1 MCSASFRRF
10 LIRFVGVRIRSL
22 IFLFAALASGGTLL
36 VAQQSNPSAQKA
48 PSSESQ
54 ETVKAGQSTFMQ
66 NCAFCHG
73 RDAGGGETGPS
84 LTGSKLVAS
93 DVGGNKIGEVVRN
106 GRPDKGMPRFNF
118 SEQELSAVVAF
129 IHYQR
134 SQYEAHPG
142 GRRGVSVEDLQTGNV
157 DLGKQY
163 FSGAGGC
170 AGCHSASGDLAKV
183 ARKYQGLALER
194 RMLYP
199 EHAKAK
205 VTVTLQSGK
214 TAEGTLEY
222 RDEFVIGLRDADG
235 WYHSWPV
242 TEVTYKV
249 DEPAAAHAELLAK
262 YTDADIHNLMAFL
275 QTLK

>member
-1 MCSASFRRF
+1 MA
-10 LIRFVGVRIRSL
+10 
-22 IFLFAALASGGTLL
+22 GGTLFA
-36 VAQQSNPSAQKA
+36 AQQSNQSAQKA

-84 LTGSKLVAS
+84 LTTSKLVAG

-118 SEQELSAVVAF
+118 SEQDLSAVVAF
-129 IHYQR
+129 IHNQR
-134 SQYEAHPG
+134 SQYESHPG
-142 GRRGVSVEDLQTGNV
+142 GRRGVSVEDLQTGNAS
-157 DLGKQY
+157 LGQQY
-163 FSGAGGC
+163 FNGAGGC
-170 AGCHSASGDLAKV
+170 GGCHSPSGDLAKV

-194 RMLYP
+194 RLLYP

-205 VTVTLQSGK
+205 VTVSLHSGQ
-214 TAEGTLEY
+214 TVEGALEY

-242 TEVTYKV
+242 TEVQYKV
-249 DEPAAAHAELLAK
+249 DDPAAAHAELLAK